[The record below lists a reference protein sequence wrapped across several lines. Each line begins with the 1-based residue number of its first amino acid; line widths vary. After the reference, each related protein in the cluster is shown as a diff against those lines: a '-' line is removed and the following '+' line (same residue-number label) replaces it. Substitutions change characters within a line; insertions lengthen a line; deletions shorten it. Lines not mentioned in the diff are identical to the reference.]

1 MAKLAHK
8 QIQALARS
16 IIASKPAGIRY
27 SILVKEILQ
36 QHPET
41 GKHAVQ
47 GVVVGLQKIFPKE
60 ISKPERGLFK
70 PVESSG
76 SKEGESAM
84 SLGAVGLLNA
94 ATADQNSAAEKAK
107 VDRYTDYY
115 AKLYDGDGNLV
126 YEGDGK
132 PDDDEVDDGEKD
144 GSVDDRLAAIAAEPR
159 RDEADQ
165 RTGTERGCV
174 NKMSPRIR
182 VPGAP
187 FPERMRNLPTIA
199 AMEKAQGGKC
209 AICGCDRPGGR
220 FAKFVMD
227 HCHKTRLVRALLCN
241 RCNMRLG
248 RWKDDT
254 ARMRAAAISFQSTHP
269 AWTEWLRKA
278 ANYVERW
285 ATKADCP

>member
-8 QIQALARS
+8 EIQALARS
-16 IIASKPAGIRY
+16 IIASKPGGIRY

-41 GKHAVQ
+41 GQHAVQ
-47 GVVVGLQKIFPKE
+47 GVVVGLQKVFPNE

-70 PVESSG
+70 PVENSG
-76 SKEGESAM
+76 SEEGESAL

-94 ATADQNSAAEKAK
+94 TTPNQNSALEKARS
-107 VDRYTDYY
+107 DRYTDFH
-115 AKLYDGDGNLV
+115 AKGYVNGKLV
-126 YEGDGK
+126 Y
-132 PDDDEVDDGEKD
+132 DGEKD
-144 GSVDDRLAAIAAEPR
+144 GSVDNRLAAIAAEPR
-159 RDEADQ
+159 QDKAEQ
-165 RTGTERGCV
+165 RTGTERGCM
-174 NKMSPRIR
+174 NKMSPRIK

-187 FPERMRNLPTIA
+187 FEARMRNLSTIA
-199 AMEKAQGGKC
+199 AMEEAQGSKC
-209 AICGCDRPGGR
+209 AICGCTRPGGR

-227 HCHKTRLVRALLCN
+227 HCHKTMLVRALLCN

-254 ARMRAAAISFQSTHP
+254 ARMRAAAIRFQNTRP
-269 AWTEWLRKA
+269 AWTEWLREA

-285 ATKADCP
+285 AAKAD